1 MSDALASFISGLK
14 TLDPYNL
21 GASQNAEALA
31 KFQSLDGNSQR
42 EVLNNLTGKFGTSF
56 DELNGLSDADKRKV
70 MQNVKDGRGTFDG
83 VNRPQSEK
91 PKTFN
96 EQWVAASQSNNAPVS
111 NDAYATSHADFAKH
125 HGQEAARRRHGY
137 IPPERQAQLERI
149 ASMQT
154 EARRL
159 GKSFGDVADERVRAG
174 K

>member
-1 MSDALASFISGLK
+1 MADALASFIGGLK
-14 TLDPYNL
+14 TLDPNNL
-21 GASQNAEALA
+21 GAPANAEALA
-31 KFQSLDGNSQR
+31 KFQSLDNGTQR

-56 DELNGLSDADKRKV
+56 DELNGLNDTDKARV
-70 MQNVKDGRGTFDG
+70 MDNMKNGRGTFDG
-83 VNRPQSEK
+83 VNRPQAEK

-96 EQWVAASQSNNAPVS
+96 EQWVAASQSNNGPAS

-137 IPPERQAQLERI
+137 VPPERQAQLERI

>member
-1 MSDALASFISGLK
+1 MSDALSKFISGLQ
-14 TLDPYNL
+14 TLDANNL
-21 GASQNAEALA
+21 GAPQNAAALK
-31 KFQSLDGNSQR
+31 KFQSLDGNSQKA
-42 EVLNNLTGKFGTSF
+42 VMNDLTSAYGTSF
-56 DELNGLSDADKRKV
+56 DELNGLSDADKARV
-70 MQNVKDGRGTFDG
+70 MDNMKNGRGTFDG
-83 VNRPQSEK
+83 VTRPQAEK

-96 EQWVAASQSNNAPVS
+96 EQWLAASQSNNATAS

-159 GKSFGDVADERVRAG
+159 GKSFGDVADQFVRAG

>member
-1 MSDALASFISGLK
+1 MADALSSFISGLK
-14 TLDPYNL
+14 TLDPSNL
-21 GASQNAEALA
+21 GAPQNAEALA
-31 KFQSLDGNSQR
+31 KFQSLESNSQR

-159 GKSFGDVADERVRAG
+159 GKSFGDLADQFVRAG

>member
-1 MSDALASFISGLK
+1 MADALSSFISGLK
-14 TLDPYNL
+14 TLDPSNL
-21 GASQNAEALA
+21 GAPQNAEALA
-31 KFQSLDGNSQR
+31 KFQSLESNSQR

-83 VNRPQSEK
+83 VNRPQAEK

>member
-1 MSDALASFISGLK
+1 MADALSSFISGLK
-14 TLDPYNL
+14 TLDPSNL
-21 GASQNAEALA
+21 GAPQNAEALA

-56 DELNGLSDADKRKV
+56 DELNGLSDTDKRIV
-70 MQNVKDGRGTFDG
+70 MDNVKNGRGTFDG
-83 VNRPQSEK
+83 VSRPQAEK

-137 IPPERQAQLERI
+137 VPPERQAQLERI

>member
-1 MSDALASFISGLK
+1 MSDALSSFISGLK
-14 TLDPYNL
+14 TLDPSNL
-21 GASQNAEALA
+21 GAPQNAEALA
-31 KFQSLDGNSQR
+31 KFQSLESNSQR
-42 EVLNNLTGKFGTSF
+42 AVLNDLTAAHGTTF
-56 DELNGLSDADKRKV
+56 DELSSLPDADKARV
-70 MQNVKDGRGTFDG
+70 TQNIREGKSTFDG
-83 VNRPQSEK
+83 VSRQQAEK

-137 IPPERQAQLERI
+137 VPPERQAQLERI

-159 GKSFGDVADERVRAG
+159 GKSFGDVADQFVRAG

>member
-1 MSDALASFISGLK
+1 MADALSSFISGLK
-14 TLDPYNL
+14 TLDPSNL
-21 GASQNAEALA
+21 GAPQNAEALA
-31 KFQSLDGNSQR
+31 KFQSLESNSQR

-56 DELNGLSDADKRKV
+56 DELNGLNDTDKARV
-70 MQNVKDGRGTFDG
+70 MDNMKNGRGTFDG
-83 VNRPQSEK
+83 VSRPQAEK

-137 IPPERQAQLERI
+137 VPPERQAQLERI